1 MPSLYLSANPTPSGT
16 QFPGT
21 PDDLLNQIAQYISVL
36 GIGGFSG
43 INFGATIPLAADRD
57 KPWLETNA
65 SGAPVAWKTWDGSDW
80 VEMVFPV
87 PTGGTSSRPSNP
99 VDGQTFFDTDINTAL
114 VWERALWRT
123 LDGVPGDIKYVEAAT
138 IDDAETNNP
147 GWYRVADYY
156 GRVIVSAGAGAGLTS
171 RAFGDTGGSE
181 TETAHNHSLPAT
193 TGGHTL
199 TLAEIPSHTHGLT
212 QLHADGGNS
221 QSPGNNVGR
230 QQSSPIPETTDSTGG
245 GGSHTHPIGGNTGS
259 NSPVADDNMQPFIC
273 AWLIRKA

>member
-65 SGAPVAWKTWDGSDW
+65 SGAPVAWKTWNGSEW

-181 TETAHNHSLPAT
+181 TETAHSHGLPST

-199 TLAEIPSHTHGLT
+199 TTAEIPAHTHTESQVTSGGSTLDGLDAASLSHQIVSGT
-212 QLHADGGNS
+212 SG
-221 QSPGNNVGR
+221 
-230 QQSSPIPETTDSTGG
+230 STGG
-245 GGSHTHPIGGNTGS
+245 GGSHTHPLGGNTGN

>member
-65 SGAPVAWKTWDGSDW
+65 SGAPVAWKTWNGSEW
-80 VEMVFPV
+80 VAMVFPV

-123 LDGVPGDIKYVEAAT
+123 LDGVPGDIKYVEAVT
-138 IDDAETNNP
+138 IDDAEINNP

-156 GRVIVSAGAGAGLTS
+156 GRVIVAAGAGAGLTS

-181 TETAHNHSLPAT
+181 TENHRHTMPANT
-193 TGGHTL
+193 DGHTL
-199 TLAEIPSHTHGLT
+199 TKSELP
-212 QLHADGGNS
+212 
-221 QSPGNNVGR
+221 
-230 QQSSPIPETTDSTGG
+230 SSPQVLQGGGATELGGGGAGFFDLTALGG
-245 GGSHTHPIGGNTGS
+245 GGSHTHPIGGFSGYDNT
-259 NSPVADDNMQPFIC
+259 NNMQPFIC